1 MPEPITVSRDVE
13 DPDMAARVSLTYSL
27 SPPGEK
33 QSPFG
38 WSKSSASNCNSPAG
52 GDPVNALEIEFLVA
66 LDATDPVHVRILHV

>member
-52 GDPVNALEIEFLVA
+52 V
-66 LDATDPVHVRILHV
+66 TR